1 MRISICVLQTVSAAR
16 PTSESLEITVFHFYW
31 ENQNTVKNAH
41 ICVLQTVSAARPTS
55 EALEITVFHF
65 YWENQN
71 IIKNINDFCFDFN
84 DISNIKI
91 K

>member
-1 MRISICVLQTVSAAR
+1 MCI
-16 PTSESLEITVFHFYW
+16 
-31 ENQNTVKNAH
+31 
-41 ICVLQTVSAARPTS
+41 LQTVSAARPTS